1 MRPDGGKDRIKPR
14 GSLLTELRLFIRLRW
29 LAGGIVLLVAN
40 VPFLRQVLLAGFG
53 NSPTFSFIG
62 VCILFYNCILWLWM
76 FPYRL
81 EKPVRSRLLVLACSQ
96 LLLDLASLT
105 VLTLLTGGIQSP
117 LCAFFVFHMIFCSLL
132 LPQLLAWAGAAV
144 SMLMMSVGLWFTAQW
159 PSGAHDNLDLL
170 AWTLLLL
177 VTVWMTNGITRNLRQ
192 QSRRLRRQN
201 RRILAISRDLRRH
214 QSALVQQEKM
224 ATAGRMASG
233 VVHEIA
239 NPLASMDSLLQLMG
253 RNPDKVRTTAVA
265 TLREQVARI
274 NGIIR
279 RMTAFAHPGSGE
291 WKLVNPDVIVE
302 KALEMVQFDPRCK
315 NLKLSRHLAA
325 DLPPVKMVPEAIQ
338 QVLVILVVNA
348 IDAMEGKPDPKLSV
362 RTSQVGRFAVIDI
375 SDNGCGITDEVMSRL
390 FDPFFTTKPV
400 GKGTGLGLSI
410 AYNFVREHGGH
421 IGVESTPGMGATF
434 SVHLPVVDVHSA
446 GLSDSPQSLE
456 PEGATESAD
465 I

>member
-1 MRPDGGKDRIKPR
+1 MKRR
-14 GSLLTELRLFIRLRW
+14 GSLITELRLFIRLRW
-29 LAGGIVLLVAN
+29 LAGGILLLVAN
-40 VPFLRQVLLAGFG
+40 LPFLRNLLLSSYG
-53 NSPTFSFIG
+53 NFRVFSFIG
-62 VCILFYNCILWLWM
+62 VSILFYNCILWLWM
-76 FPYRL
+76 FPYRI
-81 EKPVRSRLLVLACSQ
+81 EKPVRTHLLVLACSQ

-117 LCAFFVFHMIFCSLL
+117 LKSFFVFHMIFCSLL
-132 LPQLLAWAGAAV
+132 LPHLMAMAGAGVAMLMLTAGLWLTGQWPANSQENMSMLAWMV
-144 SMLMMSVGLWFTAQW
+144 LM
-159 PSGAHDNLDLL
+159 
-170 AWTLLLL
+170 L

-201 RRILAISRDLRRH
+201 KRILAISRDLRRH

-239 NPLASMDSLLQLMG
+239 NPLASMDSLLQLMS
-253 RNPDKVRTTAVA
+253 RNPDKVRTTAVS

-279 RMTAFAHPGSGE
+279 RMTAFAHPGTGD
-291 WKLVNPDVIVE
+291 WQPVNPDVIVE
-302 KALEMVQFDPRCK
+302 KALEMVQFDPRGK
-315 NLKLSRHLAA
+315 GVKINRKLAA

-338 QVLVILVVNA
+338 QVLINLISNA
-348 IDAMEGKPDPKLSV
+348 FDAMEGAADPNLTV
-362 RTSQVGRFAVIDI
+362 RTSRKGKYAVIDI
-375 SDNGCGITDEVMSRL
+375 TDTGTGISEDAMSRL

-410 AYNFVREHGGH
+410 AYNFVREHQGY
-421 IGVESTPGMGATF
+421 IAVSTTAGKGSTF
-434 SVHLPVVDVHSA
+434 SVHLPVVDARA
-446 GLSDSPQSLE
+446 GLSAPPTRLE
-456 PEGATESAD
+456 PDPATESAQ